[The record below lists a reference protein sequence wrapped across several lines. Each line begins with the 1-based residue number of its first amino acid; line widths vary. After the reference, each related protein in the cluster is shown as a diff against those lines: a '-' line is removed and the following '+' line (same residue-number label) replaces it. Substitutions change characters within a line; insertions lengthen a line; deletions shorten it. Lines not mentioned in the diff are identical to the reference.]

1 MTCFQGFAYS
11 AVVAQRGTNESVR
24 ISQHEMQSTPLY
36 YFAFIYRFSYAEGR
50 PGGAERVRD
59 DLKS

>member
-1 MTCFQGFAYS
+1 M
-11 AVVAQRGTNESVR
+11 QRSPVGAKESVR
-24 ISQHEMQSTPLY
+24 ISQHEMQDAPLY

-50 PGGAERVRD
+50 PGGAERACD

>member
-1 MTCFQGFAYS
+1 
-11 AVVAQRGTNESVR
+11 
-24 ISQHEMQSTPLY
+24 MQSTPLY